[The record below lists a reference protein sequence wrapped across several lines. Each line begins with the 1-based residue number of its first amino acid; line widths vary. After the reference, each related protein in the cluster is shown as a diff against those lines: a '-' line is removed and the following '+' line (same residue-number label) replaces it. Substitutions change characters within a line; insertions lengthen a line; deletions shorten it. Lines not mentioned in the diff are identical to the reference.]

1 MEAVFSDTSA
11 WYALINPRDAHHA
24 KAKRFLETHTGLLVT
39 SNYVVVETAN
49 LIRYRLGAKPALE
62 FLDIM
67 TQTGLVE
74 VLFLSVQQH
83 ERTAALFARYAPDG
97 LSFTDCSSVVV
108 MQDQRLARAFCFD
121 ADFTCAGVTCV
132 P

>member
-1 MEAVFSDTSA
+1 M
-11 WYALINPRDAHHA
+11 
-24 KAKRFLETHTGLLVT
+24 T